1 MKHLLR
7 ALAAFA
13 IGALVMRAWM
23 SRHSGHDAT
32 EAHGAESTNAA
43 PHEPGHGD
51 AEPSAAGIELKLPK
65 TTQEKLG
72 LKTTPVTNV
81 PASEELTAFGRVMDA
96 GPLLG
101 LVAEL
106 QSASA
111 AAAASELEWKR
122 TRGLFE
128 LDRNASARMVEQAEA
143 SRKRDLAQVAS
154 LRSRLDATWCPE
166 LLQLP
171 DLAEVAQRLG
181 SRQVS
186 LVRLDL
192 PGDRLPVTTP
202 ATARVAAI
210 GREDAIGTATLVG
223 RAAAADPQ
231 FLGVG
236 YLGLLPGGSLPAGSA
251 LNGWIPSGRP
261 PTLRAR
267 IPEAAILHKDGGTVV
282 YVQSGPEVFQA
293 RTVSLLRPDGDGWLI
308 ESGVKAG
315 ENVVTT
321 GAQALLSA
329 GSKTADAD

>member
-1 MKHLLR
+1 MKPLLS

-13 IGALVMRAWM
+13 IGALAMRAWM
-23 SRHSGHDAT
+23 SRHASHDAP
-32 EAHGAESTNAA
+32 ESHGADATNAA
-43 PHEPGHGD
+43 PHEPAHGD
-51 AEPSAAGIELKLPK
+51 AEPPGELKLPK
-65 TTQEKLG
+65 ATQEKLG
-72 LKTTPVTNV
+72 LKTTVVSTV
-81 PASEELTAFGRVMDA
+81 PAPEELAAFGRVLDA

-122 TRGLFE
+122 THGLFE
-128 LDRNASARMVEQAEA
+128 QDRNASARMLEQAEA
-143 SRKRDLAQVAS
+143 ARKRDLAVMAS
-154 LRSRLDATWCPE
+154 LRARMDAAGCPE

-171 DLAEVAQRLG
+171 DLGEVAQQLG

-192 PGDRLPVTTP
+192 PGDRLPVSAPT
-202 ATARVAAI
+202 TARIAAI
-210 GREDAIGTATLVG
+210 GREDGTTGGSATLIG

-236 YLGLLPGGSLPAGSA
+236 YLGLLPGGSLPAGTA

-261 PTLRAR
+261 PAPRVRLPDSAL
-267 IPEAAILHKDGGTVV
+267 LHKDGNTLV
-282 YVQSGPEVFQA
+282 YVQSGPEAFQP
-293 RTVSLLRPDGDGWLI
+293 RVVSLLRADGDGWLL
-308 ESGVKAG
+308 ESGLKTG
-315 ENVVTT
+315 DTVVTT

-329 GSKTADAD
+329 GSKPADAD